1 MDPSAARPSSGATG
15 ADPVACPGCGAPAP
29 GPFCSQ
35 CGEELATHREASTGG
50 ALAAGATAAIVQ
62 RPRSCARSSRL
73 SRIPDCSPANT
84 SAGVAGATCGPC
96 IYLYLAVRRIAGE
109 ARWIAAVKA
118 VLLTVVAIVVLQ
130 VYRLICSCSRS
141 IPCEAAWARQ
151 RRRACAR
158 RPCPPGIFLADSAI
172 SSPKRPWRPCTWH
185 PSLRSRFAD
194 ARRRMQR
201 RRESRAMAP

>member
-1 MDPSAARPSSGATG
+1 MEGLPHSALATRMVNERVVAR
-15 ADPVACPGCGAPAP
+15 GAP
-29 GPFCSQ
+29 
-35 CGEELATHREASTGG
+35 LAQYRLVFDT
-50 ALAAGATAAIVQ
+50 
-62 RPRSCARSSRL
+62 SSDHL
-73 SRIPDCSPANT
+73 SRTFVILMVPMFA
-84 SAGVAGATCGPC
+84 AATFLPYRRALLGFGSHVVF
-96 IYLYLAVRRIAGE
+96 AVRRIAGE

-118 VLLTVVAIVVLQ
+118 VLLTVVATVVLQ